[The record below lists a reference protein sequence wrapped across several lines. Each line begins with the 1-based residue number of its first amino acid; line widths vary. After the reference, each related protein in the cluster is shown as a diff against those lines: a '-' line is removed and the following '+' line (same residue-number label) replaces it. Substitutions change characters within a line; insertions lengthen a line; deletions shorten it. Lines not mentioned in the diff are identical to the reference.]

1 MIIVQQSA
9 FKVGDRV
16 RVKSNILECY
26 GLHGVIT
33 TIYENY
39 PYPIRVKLG
48 DDSSKLFTVSELE
61 LLPSPKSRVIL
72 KPEYQEIT
80 ATFKNGYIKLG
91 HNLVIPAECVQMV
104 DEPIYYS
111 GTIVCAY
118 CEDGIFTERKAYEV
132 KDGVIRLDEG
142 LEVGGFKSIED
153 INNAYSASSFLSL
166 SRRQHEAE

>member
-26 GLHGVIT
+26 GLCGTVT

-61 LLPSPKSRVIL
+61 LLPSPKSTVIL
-72 KPEYQEIT
+72 KPEYQQIT
-80 ATFKNGYIKLG
+80 ATFKNGYVKLG

-104 DEPIYYS
+104 EPQHYS
-111 GTIVCAY
+111 GTVICGY
-118 CEDGIFTERKAYEV
+118 CEDGLFTEHKAYIV
-132 KDGVIRLDEG
+132 KDGELISDNGTIRR
-142 LEVGGFKSIED
+142 FISIED
-153 INNAYSASSFLSL
+153 INKAYLASSFFELIP
-166 SRRQHEAE
+166 AEVSND